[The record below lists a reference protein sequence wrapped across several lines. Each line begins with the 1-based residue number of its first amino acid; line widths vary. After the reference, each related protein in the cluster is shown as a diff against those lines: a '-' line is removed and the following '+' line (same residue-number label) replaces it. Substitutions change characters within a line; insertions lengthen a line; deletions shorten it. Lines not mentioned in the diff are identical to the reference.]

1 MYPLLLQNMEIMGCN
16 GSNVANTCY
25 NCSLFG
31 SNGVVMNPSLQQT
44 VAVMEVTV
52 VTNDV
57 NDVTCSNEK

>member
-16 GSNVANTCY
+16 GSNFANT
-25 NCSLFG
+25 CSLFG

-44 VAVMEVTV
+44 VAVMEFME

-57 NDVTCSNEK
+57 NDVTCSNEQ